1 MPRSPCRV
9 DEQTPLSTGT
19 VPPPAAGRAAAGHGR
34 GGPGGGDALA
44 GDLLPAGG
52 AAGDRAAHVRV
63 RADPPIS
70 GAAAGRP
77 VRRGRRRPT
86 GEWMQIDSTPL
97 DVRVVLDDG
106 TTDQVEL
113 TWMIDV
119 ATRTIAAGCCAR
131 PPRQRRGLRGDVR
144 VPVGA

>member
-1 MPRSPCRV
+1 
-9 DEQTPLSTGT
+9 
-19 VPPPAAGRAAAGHGR
+19 
-34 GGPGGGDALA
+34 
-44 GDLLPAGG
+44 
-52 AAGDRAAHVRV
+52 
-63 RADPPIS
+63 
-70 GAAAGRP
+70 
-77 VRRGRRRPT
+77 
-86 GEWMQIDSTPL
+86 MQIDSTPL